1 MPEKRILLDMT
12 PKELGAYFKELG
24 QPAFRAGQVYSWLTR
39 GVPFSE
45 MSNLPKTLREQ
56 LMETCDDLP
65 MELYGVF
72 PSQKDDTVKF
82 LFRCRDDNLIEG
94 VLMHYHYGYSLCIST
109 QVGCKMGCAF
119 CASTLNGCVRSLSS
133 GEMLSEV
140 LLANRYLGEKGRVGH
155 IVLMGSGEP
164 LDNYDHTVRFLR
176 AVNEEKGLNLSLRNV
191 SVSTCGLADQ
201 IRRLAEENLGITLSL
216 SLHAP
221 NDEIRRQIMPV
232 ARRWPL
238 GEVMAAVREYVKKT
252 GRRVVFEYA
261 LIDRL
266 NSRPEHAAEL
276 AALLRDLQCHVNL
289 IPLNH
294 VDERALR
301 PASPEAV
308 QRFLHTLEDRHISAT
323 VRREMGSDIGL
334 RPAQAAG
341 TGRNIKGV
349 TPSCGFATEHIRVW
363 YGPAIRTACW
373 RRDGCTASPTAWAA
387 TKAGRPPAGWPCRW
401 SKTPSPGKNRRRTRC
416 AWGWK
421 PPTAAYTAWRA
432 AMKT

>member
-1 MPEKRILLDMT
+1 MKKILQDLSFAETEEKVLS
-12 PKELGAYFKELG
+12 LGEKK
-24 QPAFRAGQVYSWLTR
+24 FRAKQLFEGLMQGRRISDITSLSGAFKARLLEEYEDEPVRIKETFYSSDGTEKYL
-39 GVPFSE
+39 FSL
-45 MSNLPKTLREQ
+45 SDGNL
-56 LMETCDDLP
+56 
-65 MELYGVF
+65 V
-72 PSQKDDTVKF
+72 
-82 LFRCRDDNLIEG
+82 EG
-94 VLMHYHYGYSLCIST
+94 VLMKYKYGYTQCIST
-109 QVGCKMGCAF
+109 QVGCRMGCKF
-119 CASTLNGCVRSLSS
+119 CASTLGGLVRNLSA
-133 GEMLSEV
+133 GEILSQILV
-140 LLANRYLGEKGRVGH
+140 VNALHRGETKGGRAVTNV
-155 IVLMGSGEP
+155 VLMGSGEP

-261 LIDRL
+261 LIDQL
-266 NSRPEHAAEL
+266 NSRPEHAVEL

-323 VRREMGSDIGL
+323 VRREMGSDIGG
-334 RPAQAAG
+334 A
-341 TGRNIKGV
+341 
-349 TPSCGFATEHIRVW
+349 CGQL
-363 YGPAIRTACW
+363 
-373 RRDGCTASPTAWAA
+373 
-387 TKAGRPPAGWPCRW
+387 
-401 SKTPSPGKNRRRTRC
+401 RRRELE
-416 AWGWK
+416 GK
-421 PPTAAYTAWRA
+421 S
-432 AMKT
+432 KE